1 MIEGLYLTYYS
12 ELVKWCSKMT
22 KNLSLAEEL
31 VQEAFLRAMLH
42 EETLATLGEKQRR
55 AWLYRVIKNLYV
67 DRTRRNSYEIV
78 VEVIPESVD
87 ESEDVANLEW
97 EQLLESLPDME
108 GVLFAMRYLQGYNSE
123 QLSQIFHMPSGT
135 IRSKLSSARK
145 HLKEAIGGKLNVR

>member
-1 MIEGLYLTYYS
+1 MIEELYRTYRL

-22 KNLSLAEEL
+22 RDLSFAEEL

-42 EETLATLGEKQRR
+42 EETLAALGEKQRR

-67 DRTRRNSYEIV
+67 DWTRHNSYEV
-78 VEVIPESVD
+78 VYETTPEFAD
-87 ESEDVANLEW
+87 ESEDVTNLEW

-108 GVLFAMRYLQGYNSE
+108 GVLFSMRYLQGYNSE
-123 QLSQIFHMPSGT
+123 QLSEIFHMPSGT

-145 HLKEAIGGKLNVR
+145 HLKEAIGGKCYV